1 VFFGNPLNIDLRA
14 RDAEPMAGLVH
25 QCLNGLNKEDA
36 SLDHFQFQGG
46 IPMSEY
52 NHVVEKDGEV
62 FVDKVNNAIS
72 NMEQGKKEQILKD
85 FEEFKSYL
93 GKRIELG
100 ANIGLGEEQM
110 AMIAE
115 KAADYLTKHEEPRN
129 SEEKLLQQLWKT
141 GTQEEQH
148 KLAHMLV
155 RLAQSAN

>member
-1 VFFGNPLNIDLRA
+1 
-14 RDAEPMAGLVH
+14 
-25 QCLNGLNKEDA
+25 
-36 SLDHFQFQGG
+36 
-46 IPMSEY
+46 MSEY

-72 NMEQGKKEQILKD
+72 NMDQGKKEQILKD

-110 AMIAE
+110 AIIAE
-115 KAADYLTKHEEPRN
+115 KVADYLAKHEEPRN
-129 SEEKLLQQLWKT
+129 SEEKLLQELWKA

-155 RLAQSAN
+155 RSAQSAN